1 MHAKFCGGKL
11 FVNWPICELTIQD
24 VIDTILYIFCLED
37 KSMELKPVVLVV
49 MGSDSDFSVMQIAF
63 ETLSKFNVSFK
74 AVVCSAHRT
83 PEEAAKLSRNASDEG
98 IKVIIGA
105 AGLAAH
111 LPGVLAA
118 FTTLPVIGVPISGG
132 ALKGVD
138 SLYAIVQMPK
148 GIPVATVAIDGAENA
163 ALLAIQILA
172 ISNLDLHAKLVDFKK
187 EMADAVNKRN
197 ESLQKKLS
205 EMNLI

>member
-1 MHAKFCGGKL
+1 MSKT
-11 FVNWPICELTIQD
+11 PE
-24 VIDTILYIFCLED
+24 
-37 KSMELKPVVLVV
+37 VLVV
-49 MGSDSDFSVMQIAF
+49 MGSDSDFPVMQAAF
-63 ETLSKFNVSFK
+63 QTLKQFQVPYK
-74 AVVCSAHRT
+74 ATVCSAHRT
-83 PEEAAKLSRNASDEG
+83 PHQAAMLSQTAYDEG
-98 IKVIIGA
+98 FKVIIAA

-118 FTTLPVIGVPISGG
+118 FTTLPVIGVPVSAG

-172 ISNLDLHAKLVDFKK
+172 VQNEDLHRLLVEYKQDMAK
-187 EMADAVNKRN
+187 AVEKRD
-197 ESLQKKLS
+197 ESLQAKIRDA
-205 EMNLI
+205 NL